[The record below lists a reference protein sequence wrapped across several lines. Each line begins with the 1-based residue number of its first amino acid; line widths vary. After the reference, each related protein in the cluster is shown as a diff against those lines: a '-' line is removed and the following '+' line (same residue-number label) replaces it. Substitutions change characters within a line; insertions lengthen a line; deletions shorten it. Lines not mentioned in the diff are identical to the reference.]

1 MAVVKL
7 SDIIDVEIYNAIAPE
22 NNPRKTAFL
31 DSGVMI
37 QTPKMDELAIAEAEL
52 VNLPFWRD
60 LDVAIEPN
68 YSSDAD
74 TSSTPN
80 KIVQGRMKAKRAS
93 LNQSWA
99 TRDLTN
105 EMTMGDD
112 AMMRIKE
119 RTNNYWDMQL
129 QSRLIACVR
138 GIYAANIRASN
149 AGIDTGFG
157 VTGDMVFDV
166 SIDNGVG
173 VAANNF
179 FSFDFFSGARF
190 TLGENVDTL
199 SAVLCHSVIR
209 KRMQEIDAIDYLQDS
224 KSGKTIELYQG
235 HRLIVSDE
243 APSFATTS
251 GGGIRYITTL
261 FGPAAF
267 GYGNGNPSVPVEVW
281 RNPAIGDGGGEEQL
295 YERKTWII
303 HPFGHSNENATNSA
317 AGGLWQNLADCR
329 LGTNW
334 KRNVFRKNCPMAF
347 LITNG

>member
-1 MAVVKL
+1 MATVKL

-22 NNPRKTAFL
+22 NNPRRDTFL
-31 DSGVMI
+31 QSGVMI
-37 QTPKMDELAIAEAEL
+37 QTPRMNEIAVAEAEL

-60 LDVAIEPN
+60 LDIGIEPN

-74 TSSTPN
+74 TRSTPN
-80 KIVQGRMKAKRAS
+80 KIVQGRMKGKRVS

-112 AMMRIKE
+112 AMTRIRE
-119 RTNNYWDMQL
+119 RTNYYWDMQL
-129 QSRLIACVR
+129 QSRLIATLR

-157 VTGDMVFDV
+157 VTGDMVYDI

-173 VAANNF
+173 TAPNF
-179 FSFDFFSGARF
+179 FSFDAFSGARF
-190 TLGENVDTL
+190 TLGDNVDNL

-209 KRMQEIDAIDYLQDS
+209 KRMQEQDAIDYYRDS
-224 KSGKTIELYQG
+224 ENGKTIELYQG

-243 APSFATTS
+243 APTFATTT

-267 GYGNGNPSVPVEVW
+267 GYGEGSPSVPVEVW
-281 RNPAIGDGGGEEQL
+281 RDPSIGDGGGEEVL
-295 YERKTWII
+295 YERKTWIV
-303 HPFGHSNENATNSA
+303 HPFGHSNENATNSV

-329 LGTNW
+329 LATNW
-334 KRNVFRKNCPMAF
+334 KRNVFRKNAPIAF
-347 LITNG
+347 LVTNG